1 MPPLLA
7 MALYD
12 QYPVSI
18 SNSLSGKKELFVPIK
33 APFVGLYSCGPTVYN
48 EVHLGNLRTFT
59 AFDVVY
65 RYLTHIGY
73 KVRYVRNITDAGHL
87 TNDAGE
93 GVDRIEE
100 SAKLQQLE
108 PMEIVQKYTV
118 SFHDVC
124 RIFNIL
130 PPSIEP
136 TATGH
141 IVEQIEMVKK
151 IIANG
156 FAYEMN
162 GSVYFD
168 VRKFMEKYTY
178 GELSGRN
185 IDELMEGSRELDR
198 QDEKRN
204 SVDFAIWKGVSP
216 NHIQRW
222 PSPWGEGIP
231 GWHLECSAM
240 GTKYLGKQFDIHGG
254 GMDLKFPHHEC
265 EIAQSV
271 GAYGTTPVNYWMHA
285 NMLTVNGEKMS
296 KSKGNSFSPRELF
309 SGSHPLL
316 NKAYSPMAVRFF
328 MLQSHYSSTLDFSNE
343 ALGAAEKGF
352 KKLSNALGII
362 KKLNYS
368 DSAKEDATLAAELN
382 RMIGECYSNMS
393 DDFNTA
399 KTLAVLFEMSAR
411 INDFKSGNTVL
422 GSVGVETFNNFKQ
435 TYIDFM
441 ENVLGVREEEEHN
454 QELINGVV
462 TVLINLRKKARV
474 DKNFALSDKIRDD
487 LKSIGV
493 QLMDGKDGEMSYT
506 LE

>member
-1 MPPLLA
+1 MTLFA
-7 MALYD
+7 K
-12 QYPVSI
+12 YPVHI
-18 SNSLSGKKELFVPIK
+18 TNSLSGKKELFEPLNP
-33 APFVGLYSCGPTVYN
+33 PFVGLYSCGPTVYS

-73 KVRYVRNITDAGHL
+73 RVRYVRNITDAGHL

-100 SAKLQQLE
+100 RAKLEQLE

-118 SFHDVC
+118 GFHDVC
-124 RIFNIL
+124 QIFNIL

-141 IVEQIEMVKK
+141 IVEQIEMIKK
-151 IIANG
+151 ILDNG
-156 FAYEMN
+156 FAYEKN

-168 VRKFMEKYTY
+168 VRKFMEQYSY

-198 QDEKRN
+198 QDDKKN
-204 SVDFAIWKGVSP
+204 AVDFAIWKGVSP

-240 GTKYLGKQFDIHGG
+240 GSKYLGKQFDIHGG

-271 GAYGTTPVNYWMHA
+271 GAYGTAPVRYWMHS

-296 KSKGNSFSPRELF
+296 KSKGNSFLPRELF
-309 SGSHPLL
+309 TGAHPLL
-316 NKAYSPMAVRFF
+316 DKAYSPMAVRFF
-328 MLQSHYSSTLDFSNE
+328 MLQSHYSSTLDFSND
-343 ALGAAEKGF
+343 ALKAAEKGF
-352 KKLSNALGII
+352 KKLSEALTAI
-362 KKLNYS
+362 KKLHYTSPAETTNT
-368 DSAKEDATLAAELN
+368 ALEKELE
-382 RMIGECYSNMS
+382 RMVNECYQSMS

-411 INDFKSGNTVL
+411 INDFKSGAVLLNAISAESFDSFKKTYVAFMQDVL
-422 GSVGVETFNNFKQ
+422 GLK
-435 TYIDFM
+435 
-441 ENVLGVREEEEHN
+441 EEEVHN
-454 QELINGVV
+454 HDLLDSVINQLIV
-462 TVLINLRKKARV
+462 LRKKSRADR
-474 DKNFALSDKIRDD
+474 NFALSDKIRDD
-487 LKSIGV
+487 LKAKGI
-493 QLMDGKDGEMSYT
+493 QLKDGKNGEMTYAI
-506 LE
+506 E

>member
-1 MPPLLA
+1 MLVEET

-12 QYPVSI
+12 TYPVSI
-18 SNSLSGKKELFVPIK
+18 TNSLSGKKEVFVPIR

-87 TNDAGE
+87 TNDAGQ

-100 SAKLQQLE
+100 SAKLEQLE

-151 IIANG
+151 ILSNG
-156 FAYEMN
+156 YAYEVN

-168 VRKFMEKYTY
+168 VRKFMEKYAY

-185 IDELMEGSRELDR
+185 IDDLMEGSRELDR
-198 QDEKRN
+198 QDEKKN

-271 GAYGTTPVNYWMHA
+271 GAYGTTPVKYWMHA

-296 KSKGNSFSPRELF
+296 KSKGNSFLPRELF
-309 SGSHPLL
+309 TGTHPLL
-316 NKAYSPMAVRFF
+316 EKAYGPMAVRFF
-328 MLQSHYSSTLDFSNE
+328 MMQSHYSSTLDFSNE
-343 ALGAAEKGF
+343 ALSAAEKGY

-362 KKLNYS
+362 KKLQHTETQNENS
-368 DSAKEDATLAAELN
+368 DLGKELN
-382 RMIGECYSNMS
+382 RMIAECYQNMS

-399 KTLAVLFEMSAR
+399 KTLAVLFEMSAK
-411 INDFKSGNTVL
+411 INDFKSGNIALNTVSK
-422 GSVGVETFNNFKQ
+422 GTFEDFRQ
-435 TYIDFM
+435 TYISFM
-441 ENVLGVREEEEHN
+441 ETILGIREEEEHN
-454 QELINGVV
+454 QELIDGVV
-462 TVLINLRKKARV
+462 HVLINLRKKARS

-487 LKSIGV
+487 LKAIGV
-493 QLMDGKDGEMSYT
+493 QLMDGKDGEMNYT
-506 LE
+506 VE

>member
-1 MPPLLA
+1 MK
-7 MALYD
+7 LYEKF
-12 QYPVSI
+12 PVTI
-18 SNSLSGKKELFVPIK
+18 TNSLSGKKEVFTPLN

-59 AFDVVY
+59 AFDVVF
-65 RYLTHIGY
+65 RYLTQIGY

-93 GVDRIEE
+93 GVDRIEDRARLE
-100 SAKLQQLE
+100 QLE
-108 PMEIVQKYTV
+108 PMEIVQKYTFG
-118 SFHDVC
+118 FHEVC

-141 IVEQIEMVKK
+141 IVEQIEMVKQ
-151 IIANG
+151 ILDNG
-156 FAYEMN
+156 FAYEIN

-185 IDELMEGSRELDR
+185 IDELLEGTRDLDR
-198 QDEKRN
+198 QDEKKN
-204 SVDFAIWKGVSP
+204 SVDFAIWKAVSP

-265 EIAQSV
+265 EIAQSI
-271 GAYGTTPVNYWMHA
+271 GAFGTTPVKYWMHA

-296 KSKGNSFSPRELF
+296 KSKGNSFLPRELF

-316 NKAYSPMAVRFF
+316 NKAYTPMSVRFF

-343 ALGAAEKGF
+343 ALSAAEKGF
-352 KKLSNALGII
+352 KKLSNALTTL
-362 KKLNYS
+362 KKLNHPGASSEDKNLATELIKLS
-368 DSAKEDATLAAELN
+368 DT
-382 RMIGECYSNMS
+382 CYTNLS

-399 KTLAVLFEMSAR
+399 KTLAVLFEMSSR
-411 INDFKSGNTVL
+411 INDFKSGNTKL
-422 GSVGVETFNNFKQ
+422 SSISEDTFNNFKQ
-435 TYIDFM
+435 IYISIFED
-441 ENVLGVREEEEHN
+441 VLGLREEEEHN
-454 QELINGVV
+454 NELMAGVIN
-462 TVLINLRKKARV
+462 VLIELRKKART

-487 LKSIGV
+487 LKAIGV
-493 QLMDGKDGEMSYT
+493 QLMDGKEGEINFTIES
-506 LE
+506 

>member
-1 MPPLLA
+1 MTLFEK
-7 MALYD
+7 
-12 QYPVSI
+12 YPVSI
-18 SNSLSGKKELFVPIK
+18 TNSLSGKKEVFIPLK
-33 APFVGLYSCGPTVYN
+33 SPFVGLYSCGPTVYN

-100 SAKLQQLE
+100 SAKLEQLE
-108 PMEIVQKYTV
+108 PMEIVQKYTF
-118 SFHDVC
+118 SFHEVC

-151 IIANG
+151 ILANG
-156 FAYEMN
+156 YAYAVN

-168 VRKFMEKYTY
+168 VRKFMEKYKY

-185 IDELMEGSRELDR
+185 IDELLEGTRELDR
-198 QDEKRN
+198 QDEKRHA
-204 SVDFAIWKGVSP
+204 VDFAIWKAVSP

-240 GTKYLGKQFDIHGG
+240 GTKYLGEQFDIHGG

-265 EIAQSV
+265 EIAQSI
-271 GAYGTTPVNYWMHA
+271 GAYGKAPVRYWMHA

-296 KSKGNSFSPRELF
+296 KSKGNSFLPRELF
-309 SGSHPLL
+309 TGSHPLL
-316 NKAYSPMAVRFF
+316 AKAYSPMAVRFF

-343 ALGAAEKGF
+343 ALQAAEKGY
-352 KKLSNALGII
+352 KKLSNALSTI
-362 KKLNYS
+362 KKIDHPGGSGKQN
-368 DSAKEDATLAAELN
+368 EELLKL
-382 RMIGECYSNMS
+382 IDEAYQNMS

-399 KTLAVLFEMSAR
+399 KTLAVLFEMSSR
-411 INDFKSGNTVL
+411 INDIKSGNYKLTDLDSDTFQKFKSGYITFMEDVL
-422 GSVGVETFNNFKQ
+422 GLQ
-435 TYIDFM
+435 
-441 ENVLGVREEEEHN
+441 EEGSQN
-454 QELINGVV
+454 QELLDGVIRV
-462 TVLINLRKKARV
+462 MIELRKKART
-474 DKNFALSDKIRDD
+474 DRNYALSDKIRDD
-487 LKSIGV
+487 LKALGV
-493 QLMDGKDGEMSYT
+493 QLMDGKDGEISYT
-506 LE
+506 IE

>member
-1 MPPLLA
+1 
-7 MALYD
+7 
-12 QYPVSI
+12 
-18 SNSLSGKKELFVPIK
+18 
-33 APFVGLYSCGPTVYN
+33 
-48 EVHLGNLRTFT
+48 
-59 AFDVVY
+59 
-65 RYLTHIGY
+65 
-73 KVRYVRNITDAGHL
+73 
-87 TNDAGE
+87 
-93 GVDRIEE
+93 
-100 SAKLQQLE
+100 
-108 PMEIVQKYTV
+108 
-118 SFHDVC
+118 
-124 RIFNIL
+124 
-130 PPSIEP
+130 
-136 TATGH
+136 
-141 IVEQIEMVKK
+141 
-151 IIANG
+151 
-156 FAYEMN
+156 
-162 GSVYFD
+162 
-168 VRKFMEKYTY
+168 
-178 GELSGRN
+178 
-185 IDELMEGSRELDR
+185 
-198 QDEKRN
+198 
-204 SVDFAIWKGVSP
+204 
-216 NHIQRW
+216 
-222 PSPWGEGIP
+222 
-231 GWHLECSAM
+231 
-240 GTKYLGKQFDIHGG
+240 
-254 GMDLKFPHHEC
+254 
-265 EIAQSV
+265 
-271 GAYGTTPVNYWMHA
+271 
-285 NMLTVNGEKMS
+285 
-296 KSKGNSFSPRELF
+296 
-309 SGSHPLL
+309 
-316 NKAYSPMAVRFF
+316 MAVRFF

-487 LKSIGV
+487 LKAIGV